1 MGTLPHFFQF
11 PLLRM
16 GLSLILASLCIFP
29 MLHSSTLFVRAST
42 PTYSASIV
50 DYAYQPKVINITT
63 GTEVIWTYV
72 SSGRDRHTVSSTPQ
86 TNITQGGTP
95 LISSGTLNPG
105 QSFSYIFYK
114 HGFYPIQCGF
124 HPTMNGSVNVTG
136 SDIQPPQS
144 PVQTSFDYTPYAVVG
159 GVAAIIVVIS
169 IAVLMKRRAGKQT
182 AVPGQSRS

>member
-1 MGTLPHFFQF
+1 
-11 PLLRM
+11 M

-114 HGFYPIQCGF
+114 LRFYVVPRKPEKESSTCKFLPPSLGPRPTL
-124 HPTMNGSVNVTG
+124 HPEH
-136 SDIQPPQS
+136 
-144 PVQTSFDYTPYAVVG
+144 
-159 GVAAIIVVIS
+159 
-169 IAVLMKRRAGKQT
+169 VLR
-182 AVPGQSRS
+182 